1 MKPEELLKEFLPKI
15 GNITGS
21 GRILVCIAAEIAGD
35 ADYVCRWTLEKGINE
50 YSGLEKIFDKQSDY
64 LKKVMAKGETVIID
78 NSSNSFPP
86 ELKLIFS
93 QSEAQSLISFPVF
106 IEDVYKGFIFLEQ
119 FSKDKKVTP
128 HELNEINSLAKIL
141 MLSLENAINIKLMAQ
156 LKEKLGEAEEEAEW
170 VKRRLRLKNEI
181 IFKLS
186 GLENIDQMMEDSLA
200 MLMNFFEVEQGAFY
214 LLKEDRL
221 EALVT
226 KGVSNRSM
234 WHSIPLPWEYQGIQ
248 ALDMHSVISE
258 VERVLSTNI
267 LSDENNYW
275 TSIPLQ
281 AENTYL
287 GSVIL
292 NSPDPEKFRKADSEF
307 LEGLGAQIG
316 VFIQNTIST
325 DNLRDYYFEM
335 DKRVR
340 QRTFELEAL
349 YELSREIGHSLD
361 YGQLLESVLNT
372 VNRVMQYD
380 IAAYILCIEH
390 KGRFVI
396 RVNSAIDKDLLT
408 EYKSELLNRFLEM
421 PSELMGSCP
430 LAPTCIV
437 RGVDYDDNIPPTEQ
451 KIQSTY
457 YLPLKMD
464 DKVVGIFN
472 ISSLHPDSFSD
483 EHIRIL
489 NTIALQASISLTQL
503 KQFIE
508 TRRTI
513 FESILENIG
522 NGVFVIDRDF
532 IIKMSNSAA
541 NEMLK
546 ILAIIE
552 EGNRIRSLG
561 SFPIEELVNEILWGR
576 AYIRKEEIVLSGF
589 TNYYYSVAISP
600 YKASDNRIIG
610 AIVVIQNI
618 TEEKI
623 ASQQL
628 MQLARMISVGE
639 LAAGVAHEIN
649 NPLTGILGFSELLLH
664 DPKVEKD
671 IKPIIEDIYSAGKRA
686 AQITEDLLLFAR
698 EQKEVQKQVISIT
711 DLISKTV
718 KLVES
723 QYAKL
728 GITIIRNYENQKL
741 SIFGSPGKM
750 QQVILNLLSNAKD
763 AMVSSRKGNNI
774 VVSVYKDKDSK
785 VVLSIKDNGPGIP
798 AAIRE
803 RIFDPFFTTKDVG
816 KGTGLGLSIT
826 FRIVSDHQG
835 KILVESEEGS
845 YTHFKITI
853 PGIQTEDEKDKGK
866 KEEEAPLKEE
876 FRILAVD
883 DEVLILKFI
892 QKYYQRLGYDVKTAS
907 TPHEGV
913 KFVEKDYFDLILIDF
928 RMPEMNGQELYEK
941 IIALRPEVKDN
952 IIIVTG
958 DVLGDEVKGFLQKTN
973 ARYLLKPMDLK
984 DLRKLVERE
993 S

>member
-1 MKPEELLKEFLPKI
+1 MKPEELLREFLPRV
-15 GNITGS
+15 GSITGS
-21 GRILVCIAAEIAGD
+21 GRIHICIAAESAGD
-35 ADYVCRWTLEKGINE
+35 SDYVCRWTEGEGINE
-50 YSGLEKIFDKQSDY
+50 YFGLEKVFEKQSDF
-64 LKKVMAKGETVIID
+64 LKKTMARGNTVIVD
-78 NSSNSFPP
+78 GTTNSLPY
-86 ELKLIFS
+86 EIKMIFNRS
-93 QSEAQSLISFPVF
+93 GAESLISMPVF
-106 IEDVYKGFIFLEQ
+106 IEDSFKGFIFLEH
-119 FSKDKKVTP
+119 FVKDIKISQT
-128 HELNEINSLAKIL
+128 ELDEIANLARIL
-141 MLSLENAINIKLMAQ
+141 VLSLENALNIRLLAQ
-156 LKEKLGEAEEEAEW
+156 MKEKLGQAEAEAEW
-170 VKRRLRLKNEI
+170 VKSRLKLKNEI

-186 GLENIDQMMEDSLA
+186 GLDNIDQMMEDSLA
-200 MLMNFFEVEQGAFY
+200 MLMKFFEVEQGAFY

-221 EALVT
+221 EAIIT
-226 KGVSNRSM
+226 KGPTGRSM
-234 WHSIPLPWEYQGIQ
+234 WHTIPLPWEFQGVQ
-248 ALDMHSVISE
+248 ALDMHTVIDE
-258 VERVLSTNI
+258 VERVLAVNFSC
-267 LSDENNYW
+267 DDNYW

-281 AENTYL
+281 AENSYL
-287 GSVIL
+287 GSIIL
-292 NSPDPEKFRKADSEF
+292 NSPDSDKLKKADPEF

-325 DNLRDYYFEM
+325 DNLREYYFEM
-335 DKRVR
+335 DQRVR

-380 IAAYILCIEH
+380 IASYILCIEQ

-396 RVNSAIDKDLLT
+396 RVNSAIDKDLLSA
-408 EYKSELLNRFLEM
+408 YKSDILNRFLEM

-437 RGVDYDDNIPPTEQ
+437 RGVDYDDNLPPSEQ

-464 DKVVGIFN
+464 DKVVGVFN
-472 ISSLHPDSFSD
+472 ISSLHVNSFTD

-522 NGVFVIDRDF
+522 SGVFVIDRDYF
-532 IIKMSNSAA
+532 IKMSNSAA

-546 ILAIIE
+546 ILAVTE

-576 AYIRKEEIVLSGF
+576 AYVRKEEIVISGF

-610 AIVVIQNI
+610 AIVVVQNI
-618 TEEKI
+618 TEEKV

-664 DPKVEKD
+664 DPKIEKD
-671 IKPIIEDIYSAGKRA
+671 VKPIIEDIYSAGKRA

-698 EQKEVQKQVISIT
+698 EQKEVQKQVILVT
-711 DLISKTV
+711 DLVNKTI

-763 AMVSSRKGNNI
+763 AMVSARKGNNI
-774 VVSVYKDKDSK
+774 VVSIYKDKDGK
-785 VVLSIKDNGPGIP
+785 VVVSVKDNGPGIP
-798 AAIRE
+798 LAIRE

-845 YTHFKITI
+845 YTHFKISI
-853 PGIQTEDEKDKGK
+853 PGIQTDEDKDKGK

-907 TPHEGV
+907 TPHEGI
-913 KFVEKDYFDLILIDF
+913 KHVEKDYFDLVLIDF

-941 IIALRPEVKDN
+941 LIAIRPDIKEN

-984 DLRKLVERE
+984 DLRKLVERD